1 MKKIILFLAF
11 VPILWAF
18 QCDDNDDV
26 ICTTEAKAG
35 LNIIVKDALSGEF
48 LSEGVTVIAQ
58 EGDYSETLQLL
69 TWDNTA
75 IFIGA
80 WERKGTYD
88 IMVTK
93 DGYQTFTSAPI
104 TVTADIC
111 HVIPVEFTVE
121 MIPE

>member
-1 MKKIILFLAF
+1 MKKIILFL
-11 VPILWAF
+11 VLSPILWAF

-35 LNIIVKDALSGEF
+35 LNIIVKDALSGEI

-69 TWDNTA
+69 TWDNSA
-75 IFIGA
+75 VFLGA

-88 IMVTK
+88 VIVTK

>member
-11 VPILWAF
+11 VPMLWAF
-18 QCDDNDDV
+18 QCSGNDDV
-26 ICTTEAKAG
+26 ICTMEARAG
-35 LNIIVKDALSGEF
+35 LNIIVKDVLTGEF

-75 IFIGA
+75 VFLGA

-88 IMVTK
+88 VTVTK

>member
-1 MKKIILFLAF
+1 MKKIIFFIAF
-11 VPILWAF
+11 VPMLWAF

-75 IFIGA
+75 VFLGA

>member
-1 MKKIILFLAF
+1 MKKIIFFL
-11 VPILWAF
+11 VLSPILWAF

-75 IFIGA
+75 VFLGA

-88 IMVTK
+88 VMVTK
-93 DGYQTFTSAPI
+93 DGYQTFTSAPL

-111 HVIPVEFTVE
+111 HVIPVELTVE
-121 MIPE
+121 LIPE